1 MLLCLILM
9 CCKVYFTLLEFE
21 LFEHKIHNNNTR
33 SVTKINF
40 TLILKTKQT
49 KAILTSPSVE
59 DCGTV
64 TF

>member
-1 MLLCLILM
+1 MLDANVLQS
-9 CCKVYFTLLEFE
+9 VLLEFE
-21 LFEHKIHNNNTR
+21 LFKHKIHNKNTR

-49 KAILTSPSVE
+49 KVILTFPSVQ